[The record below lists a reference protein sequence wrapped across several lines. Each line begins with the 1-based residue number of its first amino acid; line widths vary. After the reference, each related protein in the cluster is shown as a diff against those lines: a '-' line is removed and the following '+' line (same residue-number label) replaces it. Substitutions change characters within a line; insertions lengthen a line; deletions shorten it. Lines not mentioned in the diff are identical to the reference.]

1 MTEGMK
7 FDGGKLRWVLL
18 PWKGLTSVVRVLE
31 FGAKKYAV
39 DNWKKVPDAENRY
52 REALLRHV
60 VAYAT
65 GEEVDP
71 ETGEPHLAHAAYC
84 ILFLL
89 LWFSETRAERGE

>member
-1 MTEGMK
+1 M
-7 FDGGKLRWVLL
+7 
-18 PWKGLTSVVRVLE
+18 VRVLE

-60 VAYAT
+60 VAYAS

-71 ETGEPHLAHAAYC
+71 ETGESHLAHAAC
-84 ILFLL
+84 CVLFLL
-89 LWFSETRAERGE
+89 WFRETRAERGE